1 MMNFCNYYQDLFI
14 CSQYEF
20 LHLQLGLILFTIRIK
35 GRLNSCTYNLILVL
49 TVKVNSAV
57 TTDTDLQC
65 HRFMLAD
72 DKHSIEGIFYDIVS
86 ISPQYDIVVVID
98 VNVFHR
104 SSALLTFSLN
114 IVGSTDASGGARTAV
129 QVRFKSHYFHVP
141 RISQNISPSVNKQL
155 SS

>member
-1 MMNFCNYYQDLFI
+1 M
-14 CSQYEF
+14 
-20 LHLQLGLILFTIRIK
+20 
-35 GRLNSCTYNLILVL
+35 
-49 TVKVNSAV
+49 NSAV

-86 ISPQYDIVVVID
+86 ISPQYDTVVVIA

-104 SSALLTFSLN
+104 SFSLN
-114 IVGSTDASGGARTAV
+114 IVGSTDASGCARTAV

-141 RISQNISPSVNKQL
+141 RYFTKHFSCPVQLITIVQLKPCSHITKFSLIFKYRSGIQFSSLSMNKGQNGDKPIQPVTIDTVLN
-155 SS
+155 